1 MKLGRTILILCL
13 GAICASAQLGGLLKK
28 VNGNKTGTDTT
39 AVMAQGQDML
49 AYMTIATDNGIKAV
63 EALASVFPPDK
74 VQKVADL
81 AAKYNELKAKR
92 SDQNI
97 DAESIQVASQIA
109 AEMAQLDS
117 EWQTHLKE
125 KSAAVKK
132 ADARLALVILA
143 DALAAAKAPETAKA
157 MQGAAQDLKSDPT
170 QVSKVN
176 RMLSMAMIL
185 TTVGKEAPQQANS
198 FRTVRGT
205 AKRIA
210 DAEKVQL
217 ASDPSPDKVR
227 DRVALDTATK
237 ELAE

>member
-1 MKLGRTILILCL
+1 MILCL

-28 VNGNKTGTDTT
+28 VTGNKSGTDVT
-39 AVMAQGQDML
+39 AVMAQGQDLLM
-49 AYMTIATDNGIKAV
+49 YVTIATDNGIKAV
-63 EALASVFPPDK
+63 EAIASVFPPEK

-92 SDQNI
+92 GDQNI

-109 AEMAQLDS
+109 AEMAQFDS

-143 DALAAAKAPETAKA
+143 DGLAATKAPETAKA
-157 MQGAAQDLKSDPT
+157 MQSAAQDLKSDPT
-170 QVSKVN
+170 QVSKMN
-176 RMLSMAMIL
+176 RMLSMATVL
-185 TTVGKEAPQQANS
+185 ATVGKEAPQQATS
-198 FRTVRGT
+198 YKTVRGIT
-205 AKRIA
+205 KRIA

-217 ASDPSPDKVR
+217 ASDPSPDKVK
-227 DRVALDTATK
+227 DKVALETSTK